1 MIFTVF
7 AGLVFHLNEFA
18 WNSTIGFLNTVPH
31 AILEVRALKVGLR
44 YDKFIFKIRKKYPF
58 SVNIDDFDRMFLLF
72 KKRCGL

>member
-1 MIFTVF
+1 MMFAVF

-44 YDKFIFKIRKKYPF
+44 YEKIYFQNTEKISIFGKFR
-58 SVNIDDFDRMFLLF
+58 
-72 KKRCGL
+72 

>member
-1 MIFTVF
+1 MMFAVF

-31 AILEVRALKVGLR
+31 AILEVRALR

-58 SVNIDDFDRMFLLF
+58 SVNSDDFDRMFLLF
-72 KKRCGL
+72 KK